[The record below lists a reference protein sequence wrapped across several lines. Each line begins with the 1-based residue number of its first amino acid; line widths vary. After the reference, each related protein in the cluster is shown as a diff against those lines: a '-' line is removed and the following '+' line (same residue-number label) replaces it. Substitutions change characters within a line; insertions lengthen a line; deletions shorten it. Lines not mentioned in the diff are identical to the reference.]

1 MVTITKPID
10 IDDQKVL
17 KIVGCDADCKPSPR
31 LASLVDDYINNAN
44 QLIVPSYS
52 YVIRDIELVYG
63 SGAVIEGW
71 ITFGSEVVAQL
82 LEKCDKVAVFVLTI
96 GSHLEEMV
104 GQLSDKGLI
113 LQATVLDAVGSVAV
127 EKLAEF
133 VWDRIGALASYR
145 GQYISRRFSPGYCDW
160 HVEQQKMLFQLMDG
174 DTAGVQL
181 TEGCLMLPRKSI
193 SGIVGIGCHDVEA
206 YNPCKTCDKDD
217 CIGRR

>member
-17 KIVGCDADCKPSPR
+17 EIVGCDADCKPSPR

-96 GSHLEEMV
+96 GRYF
-104 GQLSDKGLI
+104 K
-113 LQATVLDAVGSVAV
+113 LQ
-127 EKLAEF
+127 F
-133 VWDRIGALASYR
+133 WM
-145 GQYISRRFSPGYCDW
+145 P
-160 HVEQQKMLFQLMDG
+160 
-174 DTAGVQL
+174 
-181 TEGCLMLPRKSI
+181 
-193 SGIVGIGCHDVEA
+193 
-206 YNPCKTCDKDD
+206 
-217 CIGRR
+217 